1 MFWKGGCMNWIFDND
16 KPIYKQLVEKLE
28 LAIITGKYQ
37 PDEKLPSVREFA
49 MEMKVN
55 PNTVQKALQE
65 LEQLG
70 FIYTVRTN
78 GKFVTHDKKLIV
90 SYRNQLAKEK
100 VTTFLEDIKLLGL
113 TKEEI
118 LNYVKDGSEL
128 K

>member
-1 MFWKGGCMNWIFDND
+1 MNWIFDND